1 MLAQAFIL
9 EQPFFLVG
17 KETLRNG
24 QTNGQGGGGGG
35 VEEKEIGFV
44 VMQGEE
50 HETKAM

>member
-24 QTNGQGGGGGG
+24 QTNGQGGG

-44 VMQGEE
+44 VVQGEE